1 MHITQKATI
10 HNVCVDAPSNHPAT
24 CKNSYAHDKK
34 MGAHYYERPDVPS
47 SDSSG
52 WKPSY
57 TSHIK
62 KDALHYECVGES
74 SILSAI

>member
-1 MHITQKATI
+1 LYTDPLDVFPPIFTSLMHITQKATI

-34 MGAHYYERPDVPS
+34 MGAHYYKRRDVPS

-52 WKPSY
+52 
-57 TSHIK
+57 
-62 KDALHYECVGES
+62 
-74 SILSAI
+74 